1 MIRFCVLL
9 KECAMRLCLKPCR
22 ATVPFLSVLALCLAA
37 GASAQ
42 QITQKVT
49 GPKAR
54 YWLSAETVSG
64 MPGLGAAGASSGGL
78 GAMMGALTGMGGGS
92 RRNLLLELGSV
103 QGPVGGAA
111 DPVGDHSIPGGM
123 GMGASLPLLSP
134 ERSGPPPA
142 RRSDERDV
150 PEQREQPEGNARML
164 FFWGCGENAGADQPV
179 VLDMKQIMD
188 GKLPPS
194 MASYNVNMGPTG
206 PQFGRD
212 RSYMA
217 WPNRKD
223 SQAVPATSSMVGD
236 HLVTS
241 NASPEI
247 RFGVQGKHDFMEG
260 LSLSSDALP
269 SGAIQLRWNSV
280 PTAIGYFSTAM
291 GFRQTAEKS
300 MDMVMW
306 NSSAKRMLGGE
317 RLMAFLPAAEVA
329 RLQRDH
335 VVMPENQ
342 TECAIPKQAV
352 EAAGG
357 NMTMLNLNGFGPELN
372 VVYPP
377 RPQDPKID
385 WNQEYAVKLRLRSY
399 TNSIAGLSDGART
412 SGQRPS
418 RSQVPSQDSR
428 TIDTPARGSTAPS
441 GGAPIPDI
449 GNAVEGGV
457 KLLKGLF
464 GR

>member
-1 MIRFCVLL
+1 
-9 KECAMRLCLKPCR
+9 MRLCLKPCR

-54 YWLSAETVSG
+54 YWLSAETASG

-134 ERSGPPPA
+134 ERSGPPQA

-236 HLVTS
+236 HLV
-241 NASPEI
+241 
-247 RFGVQGKHDFMEG
+247 M
-260 LSLSSDALP
+260 
-269 SGAIQLRWNSV
+269 
-280 PTAIGYFSTAM
+280 
-291 GFRQTAEKS
+291 RQRVTRDPLWRA
-300 MDMVMW
+300 
-306 NSSAKRMLGGE
+306 GQ
-317 RLMAFLPAAEVA
+317 A
-329 RLQRDH
+329 RLHGGAELVKR
-335 VVMPENQ
+335 
-342 TECAIPKQAV
+342 CATV
-352 EAAGG
+352 W
-357 NMTMLNLNGFGPELN
+357 
-372 VVYPP
+372 
-377 RPQDPKID
+377 R
-385 WNQEYAVKLRLRSY
+385 
-399 TNSIAGLSDGART
+399 NSIAMEQCAYRHWLLFNGNGVSPDSREIHGHGDVEFQRQAHAGGRASDGFPASCRSGPPTARPCGHAREPNRMRH
-412 SGQRPS
+412 SKAGGGGGWRQYDDAQPQRFW
-418 RSQVPSQDSR
+418 
-428 TIDTPARGSTAPS
+428 A
-441 GGAPIPDI
+441 
-449 GNAVEGGV
+449 
-457 KLLKGLF
+457 
-464 GR
+464 

>member
-1 MIRFCVLL
+1 
-9 KECAMRLCLKPCR
+9 MRVCLKPCR
-22 ATVPFLSVLALCLAA
+22 VAVPVLSALSLCLAA

-42 QITQKVT
+42 QVTQRVT
-49 GPKAR
+49 GPQAR
-54 YWLSAETVSG
+54 YWLSAETASG
-64 MPGLGAAGASSGGL
+64 MPGLGAAGASGGGL
-78 GAMMGALTGMGGGS
+78 AAMMGALTGMGGGA

-123 GMGASLPLLSP
+123 SMGGSLPLLSP
-134 ERSGPPPA
+134 ERSSPAPA

-164 FFWGCGENAGADQPV
+164 FFWGCGESAGADQPV

-188 GKLPPS
+188 GKLPPT
-194 MASYNVNMGPTG
+194 MASYSVNMGPTG

-223 SQAVPATSSMVGD
+223 SQPVAATASMVGD
-236 HLVTS
+236 HLVKS
-241 NASPEI
+241 NASPDI
-247 RFGVQGKHDFMEG
+247 RFGVQGAHDFMEG
-260 LSLSSDALP
+260 LTLSNDAMP

-317 RLMAFLPAAEVA
+317 RLMAFLPPAEVA
-329 RLQRDH
+329 RLQRDS
-335 VVMPENQ
+335 VVLPASQ

-399 TNSIAGLSDGART
+399 TSSIAGLSDGARAPV
-412 SGQRPS
+412 QRPS
-418 RSQVPSQDSR
+418 RQQAPSQDARS
-428 TIDTPARGSTAPS
+428 TETPAKGSAAPAS
-441 GGAPIPDI
+441 GAPIPDI

>member
-1 MIRFCVLL
+1 MP
-9 KECAMRLCLKPCR
+9 ACLKTR
-22 ATVPFLSVLALCLAA
+22 RVTVPVMGVLSLCVVA

-42 QITQKVT
+42 QVTQKVT
-49 GPKAR
+49 GPQAR
-54 YWLSAETVSG
+54 YWLSAETASG
-64 MPGLGAAGASSGGL
+64 MPGMGGGGASAGGMSGGL
-78 GAMMGALTGMGGGS
+78 GAMMGALTGMGGGA

-103 QGPVGGAA
+103 QGPASGAA

-123 GMGASLPLLSP
+123 SMGASLPLLSP
-134 ERSGPPPA
+134 ERSTPT
-142 RRSDERDV
+142 RRSEERDV
-150 PEQREQPEGNARML
+150 PEQRERPEGNARML

-179 VLDMKQIMD
+179 ILDMKQIMD

-194 MASYNVNMGPTG
+194 MQSYNVNMGPTG

-223 SQAVPATSSMVGD
+223 NQTVPTAASMVGD
-236 HLVTS
+236 HLVKS
-241 NASPEI
+241 NASPDI
-247 RFGVQGKHDFMEG
+247 RFAVQGSHDFMEG
-260 LSLSSDALP
+260 LTLSNDKMP
-269 SGAIQLRWNSV
+269 SGAVQLRWNSA

-291 GFRQTAEKS
+291 GLRQTAEKS

-317 RLMAFLPAAEVA
+317 RLMAFLPPAEVA
-329 RLQRDH
+329 RLQRDN
-335 VVMPENQ
+335 VVLPASQ
-342 TECAIPKQAV
+342 TECVIPKQAV

-357 NMTMLNLNGFGPELN
+357 SMTLLNLNGFGPELN
-372 VVYPP
+372 VVHPP

-385 WNQEYAVKLRLRSY
+385 WNQEYTVKLRLRSY
-399 TNSIAGLSDGART
+399 TSSIAGMPSGGSRGAV
-412 SGQRPS
+412 QRPS
-418 RSQVPSQDSR
+418 RNQPPVQAGEDPAPADVPA
-428 TIDTPARGSTAPS
+428 TGSAAPT